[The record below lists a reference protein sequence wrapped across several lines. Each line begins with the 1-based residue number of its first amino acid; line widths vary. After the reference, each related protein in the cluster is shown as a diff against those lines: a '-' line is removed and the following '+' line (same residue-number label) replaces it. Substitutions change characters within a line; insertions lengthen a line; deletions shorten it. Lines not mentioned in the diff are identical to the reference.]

1 MICLR
6 LYLFYWLTVMH
17 KLYKDYNKVVSM
29 VEQEFDRNIR
39 LYGEQMQCGR
49 GCSACCSQVFRI
61 TLMDAV
67 VISDAMKR
75 MTPEVRTRIQQR
87 ARVYLEERA
96 RMIEARAHGNHVD
109 DEREVP
115 TAGLRLPCPALE
127 DGACQIYDARPVVCR
142 KWGIPLFDP
151 QHPDS
156 LQACEL
162 NFPPG
167 TAIEDNELDEL
178 IDRQT
183 EISEYWQDLKAAVNA
198 RNHTDRKATTIA
210 EAILGENEEMLK

>member
-6 LYLFYWLTVMH
+6 LYLFYWLTFMH
-17 KLYKDYNKVVSM
+17 NLFKDYKKVISL
-29 VEQEFDRNIR
+29 VEQEFDRNVR
-39 LYGEQMQCGR
+39 LYGEKMQCGR
-49 GCSACCSQVFRI
+49 GCSACCSQMFRI
-61 TLMDAV
+61 TPIDAV

-75 MTPEVRTRIQQR
+75 MAPEIRERFQER

-96 RMIEARAHGNHVD
+96 RMIEDRAHEIHVD
-109 DEREVP
+109 EEREVP

-178 IDRQT
+178 IDHQA
-183 EISEYWQDLKAAVNA
+183 EISEHWQELKTAVNA
-198 RNHTDRKATTIA
+198 RSHTDRKATTIA
-210 EAILGENEEMLK
+210 EAILGDNEEMSK